1 MNAPWNKDRA
11 VGQKKPFSLQDI
23 KTITQH
29 LQREKRYRDLTLFC
43 LGVDTMLRGSDL
55 LRLRLSDVMQANRHP
70 KSEFIWN
77 QQKTKSP
84 VVAAITPFTQSAIC
98 AHSAIAKLDMDDFL
112 FVSDRSANQ
121 PLSTNYLRR
130 LVKKWADIAGLEPA
144 EYSSHSL
151 RRSKPSHLYREGVRP
166 EMLQLLLG
174 HKSIQ
179 STTAYLGIERN
190 EALDL
195 ARKYDCFKE
204 V

>member
-11 VGQKKPFSLQDI
+11 VGQKKPFSLQNI
-23 KTITQH
+23 KTISQH
-29 LQREKRYRDLTLFC
+29 LQRKNQYRDLTLFC

-55 LRLRLSDVMQANRHP
+55 LRLRLTDVMQANRHP
-70 KSEFIWN
+70 KSEFIWT
-77 QQKTKSP
+77 QKKTKSS

-98 AHSAIAKLDMDDFL
+98 AYSATDGLALNDYL
-112 FVSDRSANQ
+112 FTSERNPLR
-121 PLSTNYLRR
+121 PLSTSYLRR
-130 LVKKWADIAGLEPA
+130 LVKQWAEIAALDPA
-144 EYSSHSL
+144 KYSSHSL
-151 RRSKPSHLYREGVRP
+151 RRSKPAHLYREGVRP

-195 ARKYDCFKE
+195 ARKFDCFKE
-204 V
+204 L